1 MSIEAVSW
9 ALSYAPDVPPQCLAV
24 LIGLAN
30 HADAAGRA
38 AFPSQERLA
47 HYARKTVRS
56 VRRDLDELERLG
68 LIRRGDQ
75 RHTAFLPADRRPVVW
90 DLATHRRR
98 PLPASLD
105 PYAEPHPGRP
115 TDVHEPVDNR
125 HEPVDNREDVHVPP
139 VIHRPD
145 AHVQTAGRTRP
156 NDRTHT
162 SDEPSLT
169 IHNQKRA
176 RPRGGIAA
184 PADVRS
190 RQCPQHRGS
199 PAHNCGPCRAER
211 LGRGA
216 NDGPSRDQR
225 ATVDELRPAAA
236 PSAAPYDRRRPA
248 GPRTK
253 VVDRP
258 AASPALHRRHRDHD
272 VGDGLTRRGAR
283 KVATLCPAAAH
294 AAKEPLF
301 LHVEAL
307 HRACVVGADRLLPAH
322 PGTGRTST
330 AVAATAVH
338 GSPLNSPLHRAGRPL
353 QLIAD
358 PSTRGQ
364 KRHPRPVGRG
374 PQGAVPMGPSVPDQ
388 LGRADFPVSAGGAG
402 PAHRGTAPLTRF
414 TTLRR
419 WVLA

>member
-9 ALSYAPDVPPQCLAV
+9 ALNHAPDVPPQCLAV

-125 HEPVDNREDVHVPP
+125 HEPVDNREDVHVPS

-169 IHNQKRA
+169 IHNQTRA

-184 PADVRS
+184 PADHRA

-211 LGRGA
+211 LGRGP
-216 NDGPSRDQR
+216 DGPSPDQR
-225 ATVDELRPAAA
+225 ATVDNLRPASA
-236 PSAAPYDRRRPA
+236 PSAAPYGHRRPA
-248 GPRTK
+248 GPPTK
-253 VVDRP
+253 VVNRP
-258 AASPALHRRHRDHD
+258 AASPALHRRHPDQAA
-272 VGDGLTRRGAR
+272 GGGLARRGATKIGALR
-283 KVATLCPAAAH
+283 PGAAH
-294 AAKEPLF
+294 SAKEPLF

-307 HRACVVGADRLLPAH
+307 
-322 PGTGRTST
+322 
-330 AVAATAVH
+330 
-338 GSPLNSPLHRAGRPL
+338 
-353 QLIAD
+353 
-358 PSTRGQ
+358 
-364 KRHPRPVGRG
+364 
-374 PQGAVPMGPSVPDQ
+374 QG
-388 LGRADFPVSAGGAG
+388 LGRQGERWSIEGWAVS
-402 PAHRGTAPLTRF
+402 RGSTSSGSSAPHSTQM
-414 TTLRR
+414 
-419 WVLA
+419 